1 MRRYLRCD
9 EELGAVGVGAGVGHR
24 EQPGHVVVHH
34 KPVASHVLHVTCH
47 M

>member
-9 EELGAVGVGAGVGHR
+9 EELGAVGVGAGVGHG

-34 KPVASHVLHVTCH
+34 EPVTSHV
-47 M
+47 